1 MTRPLREVLG
11 WAVLRSRR
19 GELRA
24 ASVVTGAFVAA
35 LLVAVLG
42 GLAWNVQAMI
52 ADDVVDSGSLAVV
65 ELRTDA
71 EDARP
76 LTASALELVADLPEV
91 AAVEPALDGASIYGA
106 DGGWVLTVAAYQPS
120 QPAPGIRTPPE
131 AGEFIAPSSAQGAD
145 FAALVGRMLE
155 VEATT
160 RTGTDEGT
168 SEARTLRLVG
178 TYDPSWQVYG
188 PAVALTAFDTA
199 LDLVASRE
207 GMTPDAYLAERGVPS
222 AFVVAADEA
231 RVDALAEQLR
241 GLGFAA
247 SPLADRLGRLPSVFA
262 LLPYAVLL
270 ASAFGLV
277 LLVISTF
284 TGVTGVVRGQLRDLA
299 LLRVNGWSVAELRAL
314 ITIETV
320 LVGAL
325 GAVLGGAFAVVAV
338 PAASFA
344 IGAHLGIDPGL
355 ATLLWRP
362 LLVSAGVVA
371 MSVLVGSLAA
381 RAATQRSLAA
391 DPYIAV
397 RSEGV

>member
-65 ELRTDA
+65 EVRADA
-71 EDARP
+71 DGARP
-76 LTASALELVADLPEV
+76 LTATALDLVGDLPEV
-91 AAVEPALDGASIYGA
+91 ASIEPALDGASIYGA
-106 DGGWVLTVAAYQPS
+106 DGGWVLTVAAFQPS
-120 QPAPGIRTPPE
+120 QPPPGIRTPP
-131 AGEFIAPSSAQGAD
+131 APGEFVAPRSAQGVD
-145 FAALVGRMLE
+145 FEALTGRMLD

-168 SEARTLRLVG
+168 SEPRALRLVG

-188 PAVALTAFDTA
+188 QAVALTAFDTA
-199 LDLVASRE
+199 LELVAARE
-207 GMTPDAYLAERGVPS
+207 GMTPDAYLAERGVRS
-222 AFVVAADEA
+222 ALVVAADESQ
-231 RVDALAEQLR
+231 VDALAEQLR

-262 LLPYAVLL
+262 LLPYGVAL
-270 ASAFGLV
+270 AGGFGLV
-277 LLVISTF
+277 LLVVSTY
-284 TGVTGVVRGQLRDLA
+284 TGVTGAVCGQLRDLA
-299 LLRVNGWSVAELRAL
+299 LLRVNGWSVAELRTL

-325 GAVLGGAFAVVAV
+325 GAALGGAFAVVAV

-344 IGAHLGIDPGL
+344 VGTHLGIDPDL
-355 ATLLWRP
+355 ATLVWRP
-362 LLVSAGVVA
+362 GLVSVAVVA
-371 MSVLVGSLAA
+371 VSVLVGAVAA
-381 RAATQRSLAA
+381 RAATRRSLAA